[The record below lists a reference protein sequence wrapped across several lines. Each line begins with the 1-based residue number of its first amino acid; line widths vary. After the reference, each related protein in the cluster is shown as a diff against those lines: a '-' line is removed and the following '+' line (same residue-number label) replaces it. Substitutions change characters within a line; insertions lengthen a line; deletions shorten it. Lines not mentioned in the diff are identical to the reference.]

1 MVSFKGFARKICLM
15 LLIVLLCMTIF
26 TSCGPKEPIYTAE
39 DVAGKMYTYE
49 KEGFGGPF
57 TISIFED
64 GSFQYYVGFLSSYIG
79 MGRWSVE
86 DGVLTLT
93 DSTGL
98 NFQNCF
104 KIGEGV
110 LTFLAE
116 DSTGVMYM
124 NLRDGDRFLD
134 TGVNL
139 DVISSSYE
147 GSGNTKYLVSLDEVR
162 TLMLHSS
169 DSKVDRLEEL
179 LEGFTHE
186 DLKQHWGEPDSMTS
200 GIWSYAWDLDET
212 CSVWV
217 VFDRDGYVSE
227 IHLSV
232 KE

>member
-1 MVSFKGFARKICLM
+1 MKKANLLLSLFLCLT
-15 LLIVLLCMTIF
+15 LLTA
-26 TSCGPKEPIYTAE
+26 CGNTEKIYTAG

-57 TISIFED
+57 TISIYENGKF
-64 GSFQYYVGFLSSYIG
+64 SYYVGFLSSYVG
-79 MGRWSVE
+79 FGEWSVE
-86 DGVLTLT
+86 DGVLTLK

-98 NFQNCF
+98 NFQNHF
-104 KIGEGV
+104 KIGEDV
-110 LTFLAE
+110 LTFIE
-116 DSTGVMYM
+116 KDSTGVMYM

-139 DVISSSYE
+139 DVISSNYE

-169 DSKVDRLEEL
+169 ESKVDRLKEL

-200 GIWSYAWDLDET
+200 GIWSYAWDLDE
-212 CSVWV
+212 SSAVWV
-217 VFDRDGYVSE
+217 VFDGDGYVLE
-227 IHLSV
+227 VHLSV